1 MFIKVMAFSK
11 FTEIVKDKGLEK
23 ELDKEIG
30 LA

>member
-1 MFIKVMAFSK
+1 MAFAK
-11 FTEIVKDKGLEK
+11 FAGIVKDKGLEK